1 MPSSV
6 RFSAVLPFHSCY
18 QELCRYLWKPL
29 LDYARWEE
37 DGQEIINRVNA
48 NPVRKLDSLPEVF
61 CRVIEV
67 ERCKGFCRGYKVIK
81 QIFLFFVNVQ
91 AR

>member
-48 NPVRKLDSLPEVF
+48 NPVRKSDCRPEVF
-61 CRVIEV
+61 RGAIEV
-67 ERCKGFCRGYKVIK
+67 ERCKGFGCRYKMIK
-81 QIFLFFVNVQ
+81 QIFLFCVNVQ
-91 AR
+91 AS